1 METNEANQLNFRLL
15 TPKLEPPS
23 LLLRFPIKLY
33 RCVIRLWVIITSLT
47 DRDIPIYIKSVVQYC
62 RSPSM
67 EISKY
72 RCNHI
77 MYRGDTLSRLCNCCM
92 PLISWTRKIIQ
103 KKKNDAPSFANCLC
117 SWVCWWYK
125 GAINGW
131 IPKLWMHSYGSRR
144 GTCGQS
150 CVPLI
155 IRPYVVAGISVLFL
169 IRQQEQGI
177 LSSSSAVLLQKVM
190 ARK

>member
-77 MYRGDTLSRLCNCCM
+77 MYRGDTLSRLGNCCM

-103 KKKNDAPSFANCLC
+103 KKKMMHHLLPTWRTEQATKGGWMGAANSILKNRRAYAPITPDALQ
-117 SWVCWWYK
+117 
-125 GAINGW
+125 NGEYQ
-131 IPKLWMHSYGSRR
+131 HRVAQNGYRR
-144 GTCGQS
+144 
-150 CVPLI
+150 
-155 IRPYVVAGISVLFL
+155 
-169 IRQQEQGI
+169 
-177 LSSSSAVLLQKVM
+177 
-190 ARK
+190 